1 MKKLLLT
8 ASIALSVFFA
18 QAQYYTLSF
27 PNAGENPGNVNTED
41 TEYPV
46 GGGISPGWTTIL
58 TTQASPTW
66 SPVQTIPF
74 AFEFNGN
81 AVSQFKVSSSGVLTF
96 DLNAG
101 TAPASSAVTL
111 PNAAVPDSSICILGI
126 NGTGA
131 SDNIVTKT
139 FGTAPNRQ
147 HWIHFSSY
155 SASGTDWTYWSI
167 VLEETTNN
175 IHIVD
180 QRTNG
185 AVSLTLGIQFDAAT
199 ALSVNGSPAVPSYSI
214 NAPDPSDNS
223 YHTFYNGVQPMYD
236 IKNVSIDNS
245 VFHEVSTPN
254 TITGTIR
261 NLGSETVT
269 SVEVNYT
276 VDGGAPVTATISGL
290 NLASGASTTYSHP
303 TAWTPAIIQTY
314 TLETEVTLVNGN
326 VDANVGDNLASKD
339 IVSHPTAVAR
349 TPLLEAFTSST
360 CGPCNPGNVNVN
372 NVLSNFQGEYSKV
385 NYQMS
390 WPGTGDPYYT
400 DEGGDRRTYYDV
412 NSVPNIFTDGANGI
426 NSNNYTANDFTSAQ
440 MQPAFISMETDAT
453 VHNEVVYEVVNGQL
467 EVVESK
473 WVLNASSW
481 FTPLINLP
489 SNLVAHHA
497 INEKLTFENIKSNGE
512 TEFEHVM
519 KKMMPSAAGQSLS
532 AVSANDTVMLS
543 NTHEFVG
550 DYRLSNDA
558 LDPIN
563 HSIEHSIE
571 EFSDLEIVFW
581 IQTPATGEIWQSY
594 HQDVVVGDEVS
605 NLTTLEENG
614 ETIYVIDNDTFELF
628 GGVVV
633 PLGIKD
639 NNEPTFKV
647 YPNPAKDLVYIAG
660 TEGMANVTMFDVQG
674 RVVKLVSTQS
684 NTIQVSDLPTGMYI
698 VRIENNDIVKNV
710 RVSVAK

>member
-1 MKKLLLT
+1 
-8 ASIALSVFFA
+8 
-18 QAQYYTLSF
+18 
-27 PNAGENPGNVNTED
+27 
-41 TEYPV
+41 
-46 GGGISPGWTTIL
+46 
-58 TTQASPTW
+58 
-66 SPVQTIPF
+66 
-74 AFEFNGN
+74 
-81 AVSQFKVSSSGVLTF
+81 
-96 DLNAG
+96 
-101 TAPASSAVTL
+101 
-111 PNAAVPDSSICILGI
+111 
-126 NGTGA
+126 
-131 SDNIVTKT
+131 
-139 FGTAPNRQ
+139 
-147 HWIHFSSY
+147 
-155 SASGTDWTYWSI
+155 
-167 VLEETTNN
+167 
-175 IHIVD
+175 
-180 QRTNG
+180 
-185 AVSLTLGIQFDAAT
+185 
-199 ALSVNGSPAVPSYSI
+199 
-214 NAPDPSDNS
+214 
-223 YHTFYNGVQPMYD
+223 
-236 IKNVSIDNS
+236 
-245 VFHEVSTPN
+245 
-254 TITGTIR
+254 
-261 NLGSETVT
+261 
-269 SVEVNYT
+269 
-276 VDGGAPVTATISGL
+276 
-290 NLASGASTTYSHP
+290 
-303 TAWTPAIIQTY
+303 
-314 TLETEVTLVNGN
+314 
-326 VDANVGDNLASKD
+326 
-339 IVSHPTAVAR
+339 
-349 TPLLEAFTSST
+349 
-360 CGPCNPGNVNVN
+360 
-372 NVLSNFQGEYSKV
+372 
-385 NYQMS
+385 
-390 WPGTGDPYYT
+390 
-400 DEGGDRRTYYDV
+400 
-412 NSVPNIFTDGANGI
+412 
-426 NSNNYTANDFTSAQ
+426 
-440 MQPAFISMETDAT
+440 
-453 VHNEVVYEVVNGQL
+453 
-467 EVVESK
+467 
-473 WVLNASSW
+473 
-481 FTPLINLP
+481 LP

-558 LDPIN
+558 GDPIN